1 MTTLTG
7 SATRP
12 SPREHPGEPR
22 LAAALVTPSRVAT
35 VLVIVALALL
45 PLFASS
51 FTISNFSMV
60 LIYGLAILSLDVVTG
75 YAGQIS
81 LGHGGLM
88 GVGAYTT
95 ALLVTDA
102 GLSPYLALLV
112 APCAAALLGLVFAVS
127 ALRLSGMYL
136 ALATFALALTVP
148 QFAKHFE
155 EQTGGT
161 QGMAVA
167 GLSAPTAAMDPG
179 IWTYWVILVVAT
191 IAFALTRLFLGGR
204 VGRALG
210 SVRDSQLAATVCGVN
225 VNRVKIIAF
234 FVSSLLAGL
243 AGALLA
249 LFMAYVS
256 PDPFSFTLSLALFI
270 GLGVTG
276 VRSLA
281 TPLVGGIIL
290 VYLPLVAGEVFRGKP
305 DIVYG
310 AIIVLLVLLGRG
322 GIIDI
327 VKRLVAHVRWTLSE
341 SGRRGSKAAEPQP
354 EKG

>member
-7 SATRP
+7 PATRP
-12 SPREHPGEPR
+12 FSEHPGAPR
-22 LAAALVTPSRVAT
+22 QVAALVTPSRLAT
-35 VLVIVALALL
+35 VLVLAVLALL
-45 PLFASS
+45 PLFGGS

-95 ALLVTDA
+95 ALLVTHA
-102 GLSPYLALLV
+102 GVNPYLALLV

-155 EQTGGT
+155 SVTGGT
-161 QGMAVA
+161 QGMAVT
-167 GLSAPTAAMDPG
+167 GLPTPVPAMDPG
-179 IWTYWVILVVAT
+179 VWTYWVILAVAT
-191 IAFALTRLFLGGR
+191 LAFGLTRLFLGGR

-210 SVRDSQLAATVCGVN
+210 SVRDSRLAATVCGIN
-225 VNRVKIIAF
+225 VNRVKIAAF

-249 LFMAYVS
+249 LYMAYIS
-256 PDPFSFTLSLALFI
+256 PDPFSFTLSLSLFI
-270 GLGVTG
+270 GLGVAG

-281 TPLVGGIIL
+281 TPLVGGIVL
-290 VYLPLVAGEVFRGKP
+290 VYLPLVAGEVYQGKP

-327 VKRLVAHVRWTLSE
+327 VKRLVAQVRWVATG
-341 SGRRGSKAAEPQP
+341 SGRRPAKAAEPEP
-354 EKG
+354 EEG

>member
-7 SATRP
+7 
-12 SPREHPGEPR
+12 
-22 LAAALVTPSRVAT
+22 AAARPASGHPDAPRPVTTLVTPSRVAT
-35 VLVIVALALL
+35 VLVLVALALL
-45 PLFASS
+45 PQFSGD

-88 GVGAYTT
+88 GVGAYST
-95 ALLVTDA
+95 ALLVTNA
-102 GLSPYLALLV
+102 GVNPYLAILL
-112 APCAAALLGLVFAVS
+112 APLAAAVLGLVFAVS

-155 EQTGGT
+155 DLTGGT
-161 QGMAVA
+161 QGMTVS
-167 GLSAPTAAMDPG
+167 GWSAPSSSMDTG
-179 IWTYWVILVVAT
+179 VWTYYVILVAAT
-191 IAFALTRLFLGGR
+191 LAFGLTRLFLGGR

-210 SVRDSQLAATVCGVN
+210 SVRDSELAATVCGIN
-225 VNRVKIIAF
+225 VSRVKIAAF

-249 LFMAYVS
+249 LFSAYVS
-256 PDPFSFTLSLALFI
+256 PDPFAFTLSLTLFI

-276 VRSLA
+276 VRSPA
-281 TPLVGGIIL
+281 TPLIGGIII
-290 VYLPLVAGEVFRGKP
+290 VYLPLVSGEIYQGKP
-305 DIVYG
+305 DIAYG

-322 GIIDI
+322 GLIDI
-327 VKRLVAHVRWTLSE
+327 AKRLFTQARRVAAG
-341 SGRRGSKAAEPQP
+341 SGPRRPDVAEPQP
-354 EKG
+354 EQG

>member
-12 SPREHPGEPR
+12 FREHPGEPR
-22 LAAALVTPSRVAT
+22 LVTTLVTPSRAAT
-35 VLVIVALALL
+35 ALVLVALALL
-45 PLFASS
+45 PQFASN
-51 FTISNFSMV
+51 FTITNFSMV
-60 LIYGLAILSLDVVTG
+60 LIYGLAVLSLDVVTG

-95 ALLVTDA
+95 ALLVMDA
-102 GLSPYLALLV
+102 GVNPYLAILL
-112 APCAAALLGLVFAVS
+112 APCAAAVLGLVFAVS

-148 QFAKHFE
+148 QLAKHFE
-155 EQTGGT
+155 ELTGGT
-161 QGMAVA
+161 QGMAVT
-167 GLSAPTAAMDPG
+167 GLTAPTAAMDSG
-179 IWTYWVILVVAT
+179 IWTYYVILVVAT
-191 IAFALTRLFLGGR
+191 LAFALTRLFLGGR

-210 SVRDSQLAATVCGVN
+210 SVRDSELAATVCGIN
-225 VNRVKIIAF
+225 VSRVKIIAF

-249 LFMAYVS
+249 LFMGYLS
-256 PDPFSFTLSLALFI
+256 PDPFAFTLSLALFI

-290 VYLPLVAGEVFRGKP
+290 VYLPLVSGEVYQGKP

-310 AIIVLLVLLGRG
+310 AVIVLLVLLGRG

-327 VKRLVAHVRWTLSE
+327 VKRLFTRLRRTVRRSE
-341 SGRRGSKAAEPQP
+341 QR
-354 EKG
+354 